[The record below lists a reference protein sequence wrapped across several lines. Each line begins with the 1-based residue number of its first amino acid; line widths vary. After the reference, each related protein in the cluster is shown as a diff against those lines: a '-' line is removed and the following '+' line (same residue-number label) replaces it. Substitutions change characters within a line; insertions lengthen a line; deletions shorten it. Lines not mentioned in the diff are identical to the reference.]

1 MILGLDSQ
9 NSSARSAPWR
19 ASFYLA
25 LLLFSQA
32 ISVAIPRVANA
43 EERRSVMAV
52 LAASP
57 AVIERLIP
65 LLRATM
71 DGQGLALTA
80 VNAPQIDLE
89 DAVRAVPEWSTS
101 GPLAYLWLDLLSKQ
115 PTMVLV
121 EPRSSLVHVRPL
133 AVHPDPDMVETELI
147 RFVVRSS
154 LEAILKGQAQGVT
167 REKFAP
173 EKLETCVAATPARI
187 STIDRTPARSRSKW
201 MVGVGYSGAILTG
214 DSIVHGPELGV
225 ELRRPNFHLSA
236 TLLQSLPLTVT
247 QSGLGTRLASSG
259 IRIVAAVPVAIGP
272 RTSASIGLGAGVDA
286 THVAPSGLGATS
298 AFWATDPLALGV
310 AEIERAWGNV
320 FVSMRAGVEWDFF
333 DTHYLV
339 IRQNGTSVLW
349 SPGRWRPFLALHVSH
364 EF

>member
-1 MILGLDSQ
+1 
-9 NSSARSAPWR
+9 
-19 ASFYLA
+19 
-25 LLLFSQA
+25 
-32 ISVAIPRVANA
+32 
-43 EERRSVMAV
+43 MAV

-286 THVAPSGLGATS
+286 THVGALRIGSHVCLLGDRS
-298 AFWATDPLALGV
+298 AGSRRGGDRTRMGQRICFHARRGRVGFLRHPLPRDPPERYQRAMVSLALASIPRPARVSRVLVPRSQASRDEFGR
-310 AEIERAWGNV
+310 ARKGGCERGSYI
-320 FVSMRAGVEWDFF
+320 FGD
-333 DTHYLV
+333 
-339 IRQNGTSVLW
+339 
-349 SPGRWRPFLALHVSH
+349 
-364 EF
+364 